1 MLECKL
7 SFIACMAG
15 MGHLVCRNCGVNER
29 ECVYSVWYVRECKL
43 SFIAAEHARYRLSC
57 IITMAYN
64 SKHEHGITWEWLI
77 WLSEAINADIL
88 CVSFYYGHPFF
99 RGHSYVWCTTVRH
112 HNCKFRFDT
121 AVLHVPILTPVVIHV
136 PTPWILF
143 IYIYIFC
150 LNNSVTTLGVWNLIW
165 LMWS

>member
-1 MLECKL
+1 M
-7 SFIACMAG
+7 
-15 MGHLVCRNCGVNER
+15 R
-29 ECVYSVWYVRECKL
+29 EGVYSVWYVRVQVKFYCM
-43 SFIAAEHARYRLSC
+43 HGRYRLSC

-77 WLSEAINADIL
+77 WLSEAINADVL

-99 RGHSYVWCTTVRH
+99 WGHSYVGCTTVRH

-136 PTPWILF
+136 PTPWIMF
-143 IYIYIFC
+143 IYIYFLSQQQCYKPWC
-150 LNNSVTTLGVWNLIW
+150 LKFDLADVILNDDLKVWPETYWNHTPFVSMVAALDA
-165 LMWS
+165 M